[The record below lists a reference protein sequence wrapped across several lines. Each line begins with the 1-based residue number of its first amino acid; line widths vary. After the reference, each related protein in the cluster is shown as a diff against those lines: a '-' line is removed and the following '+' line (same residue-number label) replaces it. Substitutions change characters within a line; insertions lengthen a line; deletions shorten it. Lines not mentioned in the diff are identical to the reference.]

1 MLKSRHFKQL
11 CAQFGFTSVSASSKC
26 LTASYGSAAAAHG
39 TLPQNMTPCEHV
51 SPHTGKILTSQRW
64 RFRSCLGR
72 SMRYDERQN
81 KARSW
86 CKRSAGTSKSLT
98 MPKSILHTPLLPSD
112 GLQCLSMLLVSC
124 KSCVEP
130 SKYYVCQTVV
140 LECRSKMFLHAMQI
154 LTHGRVAMQ
163 VLASMRCDLRCMPC
177 RHI

>member
-1 MLKSRHFKQL
+1 MPTILSNVTKLTLQAYVYAYPALFQSVPAANVLQPVMAVQL
-11 CAQFGFTSVSASSKC
+11 LHMA
-26 LTASYGSAAAAHG
+26 

-51 SPHTGKILTSQRW
+51 SPHTGKILTSPRW

-72 SMRYDERQN
+72 SMRSVERQN

-86 CKRSAGTSKSLT
+86 CKRSAGTSRSST
-98 MPKSILHTPLLPSD
+98 MPKSILHTPLQPSD

-130 SKYYVCQTVV
+130 SKYYVSQTVV

-154 LTHGRVAMQ
+154 L
-163 VLASMRCDLRCMPC
+163 
-177 RHI
+177 